1 MEDENVKVTVKIGQ
15 RPLTVII
22 KKEWEHFFLEAE
34 KVINDSFF
42 DFAKK
47 WQYKDQQDLTNM
59 VLLDFV
65 VKALAD
71 KERLREYDEE
81 LVPMMES
88 LKQLTEQFPI
98 DYSFFDRKISRI
110 SSDTF
115 VKLNRITNEG
125 DACHA

>member
-1 MEDENVKVTVKIGQ
+1 MEEENIKVTVTIGQ

-22 KKEWEHFFLEAE
+22 KKEWEHYFREAE

-65 VKALAD
+65 VKALGD
-71 KERLREYDEE
+71 KERLKEYDEE
-81 LVPMMES
+81 LIPMMES
-88 LKQLTEQFPI
+88 LEQLTEEFLI
-98 DYSFFDRKISRI
+98 D
-110 SSDTF
+110 
-115 VKLNRITNEG
+115 
-125 DACHA
+125 

>member
-22 KKEWEHFFLEAE
+22 KKEWEHYFMEAE

-42 DFAKK
+42 EFAKK

-98 DYSFFDRKISRI
+98 D
-110 SSDTF
+110 
-115 VKLNRITNEG
+115 
-125 DACHA
+125 

>member
-1 MEDENVKVTVKIGQ
+1 MEEDSIKLTVTIGQ

-22 KKEWEHFFLEAE
+22 KKEWEHYFLEAE

-42 DFAKK
+42 EFAKK

-88 LKQLTEQFPI
+88 LKKLTEEFPI
-98 DYSFFDRKISRI
+98 D
-110 SSDTF
+110 
-115 VKLNRITNEG
+115 
-125 DACHA
+125 

>member
-1 MEDENVKVTVKIGQ
+1 MEEDSKKVTVTIGQ

-22 KKEWEHFFLEAE
+22 KKEWEHYFLEAE

-42 DFAKK
+42 EFAKK

-65 VKALAD
+65 VKALGD

-88 LKQLTEQFPI
+88 LKQLSEEFPI
-98 DYSFFDRKISRI
+98 D
-110 SSDTF
+110 
-115 VKLNRITNEG
+115 
-125 DACHA
+125 